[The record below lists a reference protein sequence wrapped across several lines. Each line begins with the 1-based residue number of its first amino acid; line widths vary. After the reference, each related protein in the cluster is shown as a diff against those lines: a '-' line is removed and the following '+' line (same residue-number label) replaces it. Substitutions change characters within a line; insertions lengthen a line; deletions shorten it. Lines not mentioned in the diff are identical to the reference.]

1 MMKSSNKVSLK
12 ARVAHNP
19 RVKRAKSL
27 VQLRRCVEEV
37 LLYLETELQNEAQ
50 EVQDEVQE
58 VQDEVQEVQEV
69 QDEAQEVQDETE
81 SESEYAP
88 VRGSVARAKTCALP
102 GSATLPLALQQY
114 YDINFPGW
122 KQ

>member
-58 VQDEVQEVQEV
+58 VQDEAQEV

-88 VRGSVARAKTCALP
+88 VRGSVARAKTCVLP

>member
-1 MMKSSNKVSLK
+1 MKSSNKVSLK

-58 VQDEVQEVQEV
+58 VQDE
-69 QDEAQEVQDETE
+69 AQEVQDETE

>member
-1 MMKSSNKVSLK
+1 MSLK

-19 RVKRAKSL
+19 RVKQVKRAKSL

-58 VQDEVQEVQEV
+58 VQDEVQEVQDEAQEV